1 MASISLRS
9 QVLATYRK
17 IMRLSWSWRAS
28 VAAKSAEEG
37 AYIRNEARTLFK
49 KNKDV
54 SETNRL
60 LYMVVS
66 FSLGSFIDHG
76 GTDGKSN

>member
-28 VAAKSAEEG
+28 VATNSAEEG
-37 AYIRNEARTLFK
+37 AYIRNEARTLFR

-60 LYMVVS
+60 LYNMGS
-66 FSLGSFIDHG
+66 ICSFIGHG